1 MFVKFSFL
9 KTLASANERLS
20 LVEETNHLQR
30 TNPGFVGE
38 KSFCFVK
45 KLDSA
50 NEAKYRKLNIYL
62 ITL

>member
-30 TNPGFVGE
+30 TNPGFVG
-38 KSFCFVK
+38 K
-45 KLDSA
+45 KMF
-50 NEAKYRKLNIYL
+50 
-62 ITL
+62 